1 MIAVLLSAWNLEPW
15 TLSLLPFSDAPT
27 LPAVYYDR
35 LFDVFSLGI
44 GAIVGSFLNVCI
56 YRLPLGMAVNQ
67 PSRSFCPHCKTQIKW
82 YHNLPVLSWLALRGK
97 CAYCGKPIAIRY
109 PLVELLTALLFF
121 FVWQRFYDT
130 WILVFPYWI
139 FVSLVIVAT
148 FIDFD
153 HFIIPDEITLG
164 CVGAGLLLSLGMPLL
179 MGQESHL
186 YGLLWS
192 LVGAVV
198 GYGLLWGVVEAGKL
212 AFGKK
217 RVVLPETVE
226 FSWQHNAEGTDA
238 EMNIGGETELWSE
251 YFMRPKDR
259 LVLLCEHLKLAG
271 REHVTATLSCFYDR
285 LELDGQTYPLAEV
298 KTFSGRLKEYVF
310 PREAMGF
317 GDVKFIAGIGAFLG
331 WKAVLFTV
339 AAASMVG
346 SVVGVA
352 LLVSGP
358 KTRSLKIPFGPYL
371 SVGALLWMFA
381 GPRIVEWYLGLMRG

>member
-1 MIAVLLSAWNLEPW
+1 MTP
-15 TLSLLPFSDAPT
+15 APPS

-82 YHNLPVLSWLALRGK
+82 YHNLPVLSWLALRGR
-97 CAYCGKPIAIRY
+97 CAYCGQPIAARY

-121 FVWQRFYDT
+121 FLWQRFYDT
-130 WILVFPYWI
+130 WVLVFPYWV

-153 HFIIPDEITLG
+153 HFIIPHEITFG
-164 CVGAGLLLSLGMPLL
+164 CLGAGLILSFGMPLL
-179 MGQESHL
+179 MGEESHL
-186 YGLLWS
+186 AGFLWS
-192 LVGAVV
+192 LTGATVGFA
-198 GYGLLWGVVEAGKL
+198 LLWGVVEAGKL

-217 RVVLPETVE
+217 RVVLPEPADFT
-226 FSWQHNAEGTDA
+226 WQPTAEGNDA
-238 EMNIGGETELWSE
+238 EIDLGGDKERWSE
-251 YFMRPKDR
+251 FFTRPQDQ
-259 LVLLCEHLKLAG
+259 LVLLCESLQLAG
-271 REHVTATLSCFYDR
+271 RRFETATLRCFWNR
-285 LELDGQTYPLAEV
+285 LEVDGETYPLDKLDA
-298 KTFSGRLKEYVF
+298 FSGRLKEYVF

-317 GDVKFIAGIGAFLG
+317 GDVYFIAGIGAFLG
-331 WKAVLFTV
+331 WRAVLFTV

-346 SVVGVA
+346 SVVGIA
-352 LLVSGP
+352 LLLLGP

-381 GPRIVEWYLGLMRG
+381 GPGIVGWYLGLMGR

>member
-1 MIAVLLSAWNLEPW
+1 MLAALFASGFLPFVFR
-15 TLSLLPFSDAPT
+15 LLPFSDAPA

-56 YRLPLGMAVNQ
+56 YRLPLGMAVNK
-67 PSRSFCPHCKTQIKW
+67 PDRSFCPHCKTQIRW

-97 CAYCGKPIAIRY
+97 CAYCGKPIAARY

-121 FVWQRFYDT
+121 FVWRHFYDT

-164 CVGAGLLLSLGMPLL
+164 CVGAGLILSLGLPLL
-179 MGQESHL
+179 MGQESHGL
-186 YGLLWS
+186 GLLWS
-192 LVGAVV
+192 LVGAAA

-226 FSWQHNAEGTDA
+226 FTWRHTAEGNDA
-238 EMNIGGETELWSE
+238 EMVIGGETELWSE

-259 LVLLCEHLKLAG
+259 LVLLCEHLQLAG
-271 REHVTATLSCFYDR
+271 REHATATLACFYDR
-285 LELDGQTYPLAEV
+285 LELDGQTYPLDQVE
-298 KTFSGRLKEYVF
+298 TFSGRLKEYIF

-352 LLVSGP
+352 LLLSGP
-358 KTRSLKIPFGPYL
+358 KSRSLKIPFGPYL
-371 SVGALLWMFA
+371 SVGALLWMYA
-381 GPRIVEWYLGLMRG
+381 GPQVVGWYLGLMGK